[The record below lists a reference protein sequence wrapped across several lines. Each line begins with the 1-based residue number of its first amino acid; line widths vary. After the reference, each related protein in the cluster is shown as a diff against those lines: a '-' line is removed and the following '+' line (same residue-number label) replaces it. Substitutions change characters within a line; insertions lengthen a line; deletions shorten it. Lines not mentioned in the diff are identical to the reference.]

1 MSKTLARY
9 YGNIDK
15 IKDAVLDGSIV
26 NVEGIGNEMLNIM
39 KKWFEDKRNIKL
51 IENLR
56 NAGLNMEMEIKKVNA
71 NGKLAGLN
79 FVITGSIEG
88 HTRESIKDLI
98 EENGGHVSD
107 SVSSKTDWL
116 VIGENPSKSKMDKV
130 KNWMD
135 YTKLLEMIK

>member
-1 MSKTLARY
+1 MVS
-9 YGNIDK
+9 
-15 IKDAVLDGSIV
+15 
-26 NVEGIGNEMLNIM
+26 
-39 KKWFEDKRNIKL
+39 KRNIKL

-116 VIGENPSKSKMDKV
+116 VIGENPSKSKMEKA
-130 KNWMD
+130 KQIMD
-135 YTKLLEMIK
+135 FTKLLEIIGVE